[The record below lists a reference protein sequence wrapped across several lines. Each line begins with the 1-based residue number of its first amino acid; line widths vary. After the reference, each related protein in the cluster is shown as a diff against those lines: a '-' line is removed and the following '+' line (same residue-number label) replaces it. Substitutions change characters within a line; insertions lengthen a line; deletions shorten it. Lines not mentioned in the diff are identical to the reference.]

1 MNKNAAKKKTPAK
14 RPVLQVVKDTPAVP
28 ASVYPHRK
36 ILVIAHNHPELYPGG
51 GEKLAYQLYRSLKES
66 GHTAHFLAA
75 TGKIMRAAH
84 PGTPFLSLDGRKD
97 EFLFFNDQ
105 FDYFMMSNRD
115 LSFLYR
121 DFANFLKEHRPEIVH
136 FHHLLR
142 FGAEALRVVRD
153 TLPEALI
160 VFTLHDFLPMCHRD
174 GQMVRTVGNALC
186 DTVTPQGC
194 NGCFQE
200 KSTARFKTR
209 ELFLKTHFDLVDLFI
224 SPSRFL
230 ADRYIAWGLPQEK
243 MHVVPNGTEAA
254 TPAPHRAIAEG
265 EKRNR
270 FGFFGQVSP
279 FKGTLLLTE
288 AAERLKQSGE
298 CDFGIH
304 IHGNIELQN
313 DAYKKEFTEK
323 TASLAAEIRFHGIYA
338 SAALPQLMREVDYV
352 IVPSIW
358 WENAPLVIAEAFRH
372 RRPVICS
379 NIGGMA
385 ELVKDGINGLH
396 FRVGDSQS
404 LADVMRSAMQPDLWE
419 KLAAGITPPPTID
432 HCAEQHLALFN
443 ASFGNKSESAKA
455 EFSEYES
462 LIALINS

>member
-1 MNKNAAKKKTPAK
+1 MNKKITKKKTPAK
-14 RPVLQVVKDTPAVP
+14 RPALEIVKDTPLPPVSA
-28 ASVYPHRK
+28 YPHRK
-36 ILVIAHNHPELYPGG
+36 ILVVAHNHPELYPGG
-51 GEKLAYQLYRSLKES
+51 GEKLAYDLYRSMKAS
-66 GHTAHFLAA
+66 GNTTQFLAA
-75 TGKIMRAAH
+75 TGKIMRDAH

-121 DFANFLKEHRPEIVH
+121 DFADFLKEHQPEIVH

-160 VFTLHDFLPMCHRD
+160 AFTLHDFLPMCHRD
-174 GQMVRTVGNALC
+174 GQMLRTQTNALC
-186 DTVTPQGC
+186 GSAAPERC
-194 NGCFQE
+194 NSCFPE
-200 KSTARFKTR
+200 KSSARFKTR
-209 ELFLKTHFDLVDLFI
+209 ELFLKTHFDLVDAFI
-224 SPSRFL
+224 SPSQFL
-230 ADRYIAWGLPQEK
+230 ADRYVAWGLPPEK
-243 MHVVPNGTEAA
+243 MHVIANGTQAHA
-254 TPAPHRAIAEG
+254 PAPHRTITENG
-265 EKRNR
+265 KRNR

-279 FKGTLLLTE
+279 FKGTLLLAE
-288 AAERLKQSGE
+288 AAEHLKQSGE
-298 CDFGIH
+298 TDFGIH

-313 DAYKKEFTEK
+313 DAYKKEFAEK
-323 TASLAAEIRFHGIYA
+323 MAAVGAQARFHGLYT
-338 SAALPQLMREVDYV
+338 AADLPQLMREIDYV
-352 IVPSIW
+352 VVPSIW
-358 WENAPLVIAEAFRH
+358 WENSPLVIAEAFRH
-372 RRPVICS
+372 GRPVICS

-404 LADVMRSAMQPDLWE
+404 LADVMRSAMQPSLWE
-419 KLAAGITPPPTID
+419 KLAAGIMPPATVD
-432 HCAEQHLALFN
+432 QCAEQHLALFN
-443 ASFGNKSESAKA
+443 TSLGNKSESAKA